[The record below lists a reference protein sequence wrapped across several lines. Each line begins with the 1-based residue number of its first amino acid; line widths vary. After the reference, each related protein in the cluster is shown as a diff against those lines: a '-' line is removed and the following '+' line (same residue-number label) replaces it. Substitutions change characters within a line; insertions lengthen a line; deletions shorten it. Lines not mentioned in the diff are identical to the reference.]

1 MDTDGWPAA
10 VIVQI
15 FYDQFSSSYRNCSRE
30 DGEDAACSNNCS
42 IFGCT
47 SIVDHLTYLNITM
60 SHLIC

>member
-1 MDTDGWPAA
+1 MK
-10 VIVQI
+10 I
-15 FYDQFSSSYRNCSRE
+15 FYDQFSSSYRNCSRV